1 MYVRDIL
8 RDKGENVVSL
18 ATNEPVADG
27 LSLMAEKHIGALLI
41 TGQDG
46 AIAGILSE
54 RDIVTALHNHGEG
67 IFGKT
72 VGELMTSKVVT
83 CSPQDPIVAIMGM
96 MTAKRF
102 RHVPVLENGK
112 LVGLISI
119 GDVVKFRIEETEA
132 EAEALR
138 KYIAL

>member
-8 RDKGENVVSL
+8 RDKGDDVVSL
-18 ATNEPVADG
+18 ATTEPLANG
-27 LSLMAEKHIGALLI
+27 LALMAEKHIGAVLV
-41 TGQDG
+41 TDQDG

-54 RDIVTALHNHGEG
+54 RDIVAAIHTHGEG
-67 IFGKT
+67 VFGKT
-72 VGELMTSKVVT
+72 AGDLMTSKVVT

-102 RHVPVLENGK
+102 RHVPVLDEGK

>member
-8 RDKGENVVSL
+8 RDKGDNVVSL
-18 ATNEPVADG
+18 ATSEPVTNG
-27 LSLMAEKHIGALLI
+27 LALMAEKHIGAVLV

-54 RDIVTALHNHGEG
+54 RDIVAAIHSHGEG
-67 IFGKT
+67 IFRKT
-72 VGELMTSKVVT
+72 VGDLMTSKVVT

-102 RHVPVLENGK
+102 RHVPVLDDGK
-112 LVGLISI
+112 VVGLISI
-119 GDVVKFRIEETEA
+119 GDVVKCLIEETEA

>member
-8 RDKGENVVSL
+8 RDKGDNVVSL
-18 ATNEPVADG
+18 VTSEPLASG
-27 LSLMAEKHIGALLI
+27 LALMAEKHIGAVLV
-41 TGQDG
+41 TDQDG

-54 RDIVTALHNHGEG
+54 RDVVTAIHSHGEG
-67 IFGKT
+67 VFGKT
-72 VGELMTSKVVT
+72 VGDLMTTKVVT
-83 CSPQDPIVAIMGM
+83 CTPQDPIVAIMGM

-102 RHVPVLENGK
+102 RHVPVLDEGK

>member
-8 RDKGENVVSL
+8 RDKGDDVVSL
-18 ATNEPVADG
+18 ATTEPLANG
-27 LSLMAEKHIGALLI
+27 LALMAEKHIGAVLVI
-41 TGQDG
+41 DPDG
-46 AIAGILSE
+46 TIVGILSE
-54 RDIVTALHNHGEG
+54 RDIVTALHTYGEG
-67 IFGKT
+67 VFGKT
-72 VGELMTSKVVT
+72 VGDLMTSKVVT

-102 RHVPVLENGK
+102 RHVPVLEEGK

>member
-18 ATNEPVADG
+18 ATNEPVANG
-27 LSLMAEKHIGALLI
+27 LAMMAEKHIGAVLI
-41 TGQDG
+41 TGDDG
-46 AIAGILSE
+46 SIAGILSE
-54 RDIVTALHNHGEG
+54 RDIVAAIHTHGEG
-67 IFGKT
+67 VFGKT
-72 VGELMTSKVVT
+72 VGELMTAKVVT